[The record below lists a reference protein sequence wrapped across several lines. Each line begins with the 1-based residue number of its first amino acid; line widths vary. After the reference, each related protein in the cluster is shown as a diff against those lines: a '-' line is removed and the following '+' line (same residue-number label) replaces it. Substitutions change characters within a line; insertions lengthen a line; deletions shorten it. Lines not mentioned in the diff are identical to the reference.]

1 MASDAKPTNSSNP
14 YLNARREWDERYGDQ
29 IARAK
34 SWRAAAF
41 ASLAVAGIAV
51 VGITIIGS
59 QSKIK
64 PFVVTI
70 DKLGDPIAMAQPVT
84 GSAIDQRIIEAQL
97 ANWIWN
103 ARTVIPD
110 PVAQKNLVDRVYAM
124 TSSAAATYLNQYYTQ
139 HPPFGDFTVNAQV
152 NSILPISKD
161 TWQISW
167 EESRY
172 QNGQPQPV
180 QHWKANITTGV
191 DPRLGETPQVKINNP
206 LGLFIR
212 SVSWTQVI

>member
-1 MASDAKPTNSSNP
+1 MASDAKPTNPSNP

-51 VGITIIGS
+51 VGIAIIGS

-110 PVAQKNLVDRVYAM
+110 QVAQKNLIDKVYAM
-124 TSSAAATYLNQYYTQ
+124 TSSAAATYLNQYYSQ

-167 EESRY
+167 K
-172 QNGQPQPV
+172 NPV
-180 QHWKANITTGV
+180 TKTGSLNRSSIGR
-191 DPRLGETPQVKINNP
+191 PTSPPEWTRGWVKP
-206 LGLFIR
+206 LK
-212 SVSWTQVI
+212 